1 MKIRWGEVFA
11 FPVRSPWVLLQLWLL
26 HWLPLLAVLPLLFT
40 GALTVAAGALTTQ
53 HQIFKWPTLALGLST
68 FGAYLFFV
76 TTALFVGFYPVGY
89 MLELMKSVSQ
99 GGDRPLPLGRWLPR
113 AGKGFYYGL
122 LCVLGCIPP
131 YLVLTLAAGGG
142 VLLCQRAQ
150 FGPAVSLVMLG
161 LGVVVA
167 LLVGL
172 ALLLYQGGV
181 FLRLARSLNP
191 FYVLNPV
198 AVLADIGRG
207 WLDYLVSHAF
217 MFGLVIFLIFLQITV
232 QLAAVFTGLG
242 PFVLLP
248 GLILGLVG
256 NYCVLAAAQAS
267 GQYVRHFVR

>member
-26 HWLPLLAVLPLLFT
+26 QWLIPLAAIPLVLS
-40 GALTVAAGALTTQ
+40 GVLTVAAGVLTTQ
-53 HQIFKWPTLALGLST
+53 HQFFKWPTMALGLST
-68 FGAYLFFV
+68 FAAYGFFLA
-76 TTALFVGFYPVGY
+76 TALYIGFYPFGY
-89 MLELMKSVSQ
+89 MLEVMQSVSQ
-99 GGDRPLPLGRWLPR
+99 GADRPLPLGRWLAR
-113 AGKGFYYGL
+113 AGKGFYYSV
-122 LCVLGCIPP
+122 LCIVSSTPP
-131 YLVLTLAAGGG
+131 YLLLTVAAGGG

-150 FGPAVSLVMLG
+150 LGQAVPLVVLAFSLVIG
-161 LGVVVA
+161 L
-167 LLVGL
+167 LLTL

-191 FYVLNPV
+191 LYVLNPV

-217 MFGLVIFLIFLQITV
+217 MFGLVLFLVFFQIAV

-248 GLILGLVG
+248 GLVIGLVG

>member
-26 HWLPLLAVLPLLFT
+26 HWLPLLAILPLLLT
-40 GALTVAAGALTTQ
+40 GVLTMAAGALTTQ

-76 TTALFVGFYPVGY
+76 ATALFVGFYPVGY
-89 MLELMKSVSQ
+89 MLELMQSVSQ

-113 AGKGFYYGL
+113 AGKGFYYCL
-122 LCVLGCIPP
+122 LCIVSSIPP
-131 YLVLTLAAGGG
+131 YLVLSLAVGGG

-150 FGPAVSLVMLG
+150 LGQAVPLVVLAFGVG
-161 LGVVVA
+161 IA
-167 LLVGL
+167 LFLGL

-191 FYVLNPV
+191 LYVLNPV

-217 MFGLVIFLIFLQITV
+217 MFGLVLFLVFFQIAV

-248 GLILGLVG
+248 GLVIGLVG